1 MDEMD
6 GADGWIGRPPRV
18 CVFIATSETIY
29 RSSSPIQS
37 NPTRQLSLYRIKK
50 KRTENLLPINIYKRI
65 TLYMSGVGA
74 VAVQNI
80 LFCILEPI
88 QRLEPN
94 DFKSY
99 SLYTNGTCSVLAQQ
113 RIKKR
118 GEILQRIMRLDLLND
133 WWVTILDVWEKRWRI
148 DY

>member
-1 MDEMD
+1 
-6 GADGWIGRPPRV
+6 
-18 CVFIATSETIY
+18 
-29 RSSSPIQS
+29 
-37 NPTRQLSLYRIKK
+37 
-50 KRTENLLPINIYKRI
+50 
-65 TLYMSGVGA
+65 MSGVGA

-133 WWVTILDVWEKRWRI
+133 
-148 DY
+148 